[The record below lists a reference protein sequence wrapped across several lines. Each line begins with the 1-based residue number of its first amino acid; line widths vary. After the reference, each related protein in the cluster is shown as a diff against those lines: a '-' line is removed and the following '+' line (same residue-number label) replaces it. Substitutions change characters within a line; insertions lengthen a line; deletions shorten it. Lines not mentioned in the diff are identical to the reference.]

1 MKCLLEQSRAP
12 NSSAAAG
19 LGSEGRRAE
28 SSKLVVLAILSELL
42 VQEFKSDITAQA
54 GVLGPVNHT
63 HPSAAQFLQDFVV
76 RNSLADHVVPLIFSV
91 IFLNA
96 KSVGAER
103 QSKSPSILGG
113 MGWSGFAAG
122 TLRAQPLK
130 PSAFA
135 PLRNTYLNTYKVL
148 EAKER
153 QGRYLC

>member
-63 HPSAAQFLQDFVV
+63 HPPAAQFLQDFVV
-76 RNSLADHVVPLIFSV
+76 RNSLADHGVGTRRLSSSNELRTTID
-91 IFLNA
+91 
-96 KSVGAER
+96 SVGADVT
-103 QSKSPSILGG
+103 SLYSPL
-113 MGWSGFAAG
+113 
-122 TLRAQPLK
+122 PH
-130 PSAFA
+130 
-135 PLRNTYLNTYKVL
+135 N
-148 EAKER
+148 
-153 QGRYLC
+153 RY